1 MRPDIEQFKMTLKRG
16 KADYIPL
23 AELGIHPLIKAKF
36 LGRPITNLKDDVD
49 FWYQAGYD
57 YIKLQPGADFN
68 PDKLFLQDN
77 ENTTINDDG
86 SIARNWATEGRGII
100 NSFEDLEKYKFPSK
114 DDFNYSNFEEVRQY
128 LPEGMGVIGQYGDI
142 FTMVW
147 ELMGFEEFSFALF
160 DNPQLIRTLFD
171 IIGNL
176 VLSMFEY
183 FAQSDTV
190 DVLWYSDDIAYSSGL
205 MLSPSIL
212 REYFFPWLKKIGDL
226 AKAANKPLI
235 YHTDGVL
242 YEVME
247 DIIASGVDALHPIEP
262 QAMAIAEV
270 KERYGDRLC
279 LIGHVDVDLLARGT
293 PEQIREKVRQNIEE
307 AAYNGGYC
315 VGSGNSVPE
324 YIKFENYLAMLDAAK
339 EFGRLT

>member
-100 NSFEDLEKYKFPSK
+100 NSFENLEKYKFPSK

>member
-100 NSFEDLEKYKFPSK
+100 NSFEYLEKYKFPSK